1 LKKDNES
8 MKKDNETMQTD
19 LLTLTN
25 HNHSLQSRVTSLE
38 KSRHEIA
45 LIHLSYCIT
54 YRDRC
59 ELDLKNFRIQYPN
72 ESLIN
77 TDPILYARLVELITA
92 KNEAWYAYFRAYDA
106 AHPKTLEDVL
116 WVVAKAGFV
125 KEVAPLMNISK
136 VTRNCIHLQPIMMNV
151 KLGRYGRTQL
161 HYCTRKG
168 LISSVK
174 RLLSIR
180 NINVNVKDDELGWTP
195 LH

>member
-1 LKKDNES
+1 

-45 LIHLSYCIT
+45 LIHLLYCIA

-59 ELDLKNFRIQYPN
+59 ELDLQNFRIQYPN

-77 TDPILYARLVELITA
+77 ADPILNARLVELITA
-92 KNEAWYAYFRAYDA
+92 KNETWYAYFRAYDA

-125 KEVAPLMNISK
+125 
-136 VTRNCIHLQPIMMNV
+136 
-151 KLGRYGRTQL
+151 
-161 HYCTRKG
+161 
-168 LISSVK
+168 
-174 RLLSIR
+174 
-180 NINVNVKDDELGWTP
+180 
-195 LH
+195 